1 METATPVST
10 ANATAAADNSGKI
23 KENDFVELD
32 YTGKAA
38 DTGEVFDTTSAETA
52 KKSNIFDEHMA
63 YEPAVICVGKRHL
76 LPGLDKQLIGKEV
89 GKNYAFAVPVEEGF
103 GRKNGKL
110 IQLVSTAKFRQQN
123 MTPFPGMQVNIDGIV
138 GTVKAVTGGR
148 TIVDFNHPLSGRDLE
163 YSVFVK
169 RIVTDLAEKVKAVLR
184 LVGISV
190 NSVGILVSNDSV
202 AIEFP
207 QEAPE
212 AMKKDLEEKLKATIS
227 ELKSVSFTVKAA
239 AKDASKEQKA
249 EITAAAANDVKSQQ

>member
-1 METATPVST
+1 MEIV
-10 ANATAAADNSGKI
+10 

-38 DTGEVFDTTSAETA
+38 DSGEIFDTTSAETA
-52 KKSNIFDEHMA
+52 KQAGIFDEHMA

-76 LPGLDKQLIGKEV
+76 LSGLDKQLVGKEV
-89 GKNYAFAVPVEEGF
+89 GKNYVFAVLIEDGF

-148 TIVDFNHPLSGRDLE
+148 TIVDFNHPLSGRNLE
-163 YSVFVK
+163 YAIFVK
-169 RIVTDLAEKVKAVLR
+169 RIVSDLAEKVKAVLR
-184 LVGISV
+184 LVGISP
-190 NSVGILVSNDSV
+190 NSVGIAASDGGV

-212 AMKKDLEEKLKATIS
+212 AMKKDLEEKLKSTIS
-227 ELKSVSFTVKAA
+227 GLDSISFTVKAA
-239 AKDASKEQKA
+239 AKDAGKEQKA
-249 EITAAAANDVKSQQ
+249 DVAAAAAEKPK

>member
-1 METATPVST
+1 MEI
-10 ANATAAADNSGKI
+10 I

-32 YTGKAA
+32 YTGRAA
-38 DTGEVFDTTSAETA
+38 DNGEVFDTTSAEIA
-52 KKSNIFDEHMA
+52 RQAGIFDERMA
-63 YEPAVICVGKRHL
+63 YEAAIVCIGKKHLLAGLDRQLVGKET
-76 LPGLDKQLIGKEV
+76 GKDYTFKV
-89 GKNYAFAVPVEEGF
+89 TADEGF

-138 GTVKAVTGGR
+138 GTVKTVTGGR

-169 RIVTDLAEKVKAVLR
+169 RIVADLSEKVKAVLR
-184 LVGISV
+184 LVGISP
-190 NSVGILVSNDSV
+190 NSVGISVSEGNVS
-202 AIEFP
+202 IEFP

-212 AMKKDLEEKLKATIS
+212 ELKKDLGEKLKSTIT

-239 AKDASKEQKA
+239 AKDESKEQKA
-249 EITAAAANDVKSQQ
+249 DVAAAAANGVETQQQRVP

>member
-1 METATPVST
+1 MET
-10 ANATAAADNSGKI
+10 I

-32 YTGKAA
+32 YTGRAA
-38 DTGEVFDTTSAETA
+38 DNGEVFDTTSAETA
-52 KKSNIFDEHMA
+52 RQAGIFDERMA
-63 YEPAVICVGKRHL
+63 YEPAVVCIGKRHL
-76 LPGLDKQLIGKEV
+76 LAGLDRQLVGKET
-89 GKNYAFAVPVEEGF
+89 GKDYTFKVSADEGF

-148 TIVDFNHPLSGRDLE
+148 TIVDFNHPLSGRELE

-169 RIVTDLAEKVKAVLR
+169 RIVAGLAEKVRAVLR
-184 LVGISV
+184 LVGISQ
-190 NSVGILVSNDSV
+190 NSVGVSASEGNV

-212 AMKKDLEEKLKATIS
+212 ALKKDLEEKLKSTIS
-227 ELKSVSFTVKAA
+227 GIKSVTFTVKAA
-239 AKDASKEQKA
+239 AKETGKEQA
-249 EITAAAANDVKSQQ
+249 EDAAVAAAGKPN

>member
-1 METATPVST
+1 MVTDMAATDNAATTA
-10 ANATAAADNSGKI
+10 ATAKTITEG
-23 KENDFVELD
+23 DFVELD

-38 DTGEVFDTTSAETA
+38 DSGEVFDTTSAEIA

-76 LPGLDKQLIGKEV
+76 IAGLDKQLIGKEV
-89 GKNYAFAVPVEEGF
+89 GKNYDFAVPVEEGF

-148 TIVDFNHPLSGRDLE
+148 TIVDFNHPLSGRNLE

-184 LVGISV
+184 LVGINP
-190 NSVGILVSNDSV
+190 NSVGISASDGSV

-212 AMKKDLEEKLKATIS
+212 AMKKDLEEKLKSTIS
-227 ELKSVSFTVKAA
+227 ELKSVSFSVKAA
-239 AKDASKEQKA
+239 AKDASKEQK
-249 EITAAAANDVKSQQ
+249 EDIAAANGVKPQQP

>member
-1 METATPVST
+1 MET
-10 ANATAAADNSGKI
+10 I

-38 DTGEVFDTTSAETA
+38 DSGEVFDTTSAETA
-52 KKSNIFDEHMA
+52 RQAGIFDERMA

-76 LPGLDKQLIGKEV
+76 LAGLDKQLVGKET
-89 GKNYAFAVPVEEGF
+89 GKDYTFKVTVDEGF

-138 GTVKAVTGGR
+138 GTVKTVTGGR

-169 RIVTDLAEKVKAVLR
+169 RIVADLAEKVRAVLR
-184 LVGISV
+184 LVGISPG
-190 NSVGILVSNDSV
+190 SVGVSASDGNV
-202 AIEFP
+202 AVEFP

-212 AMKKDLEEKLKATIS
+212 ALKKDLEEKLKSAIS
-227 ELKSVSFTVKAA
+227 GIKSVSFTVKAA
-239 AKDASKEQKA
+239 ANEKGKEQA
-249 EITAAAANDVKSQQ
+249 VDAAAAAASEAKSQQPRVP

>member
-1 METATPVST
+1 MET
-10 ANATAAADNSGKI
+10 I

-52 KKSNIFDEHMA
+52 RQAGIFDERMA
-63 YEPAVICVGKRHL
+63 YEPAVVCIGKRHL
-76 LPGLDKQLIGKEV
+76 LAGLDRQLVGKEV
-89 GKNYAFAVPVEEGF
+89 GKNYVFTVTVEEGF

-110 IQLVSTAKFRQQN
+110 IQLVSTAKFRQQD

-148 TIVDFNHPLSGRDLE
+148 TIVDFNHPLSGRELE

-169 RIVTDLAEKVKAVLR
+169 RVVAGLAEKVRAVLR
-184 LVGISV
+184 LVGISQ
-190 NSVGILVSNDSV
+190 NSVGISASDGSV

-207 QEAPE
+207 QETPE
-212 AMKKDLEEKLKATIS
+212 ALKKDLEEKLKSTIS
-227 ELKSVSFTVKAA
+227 GLTSVSFTVKAV
-239 AKDASKEQKA
+239 AKDASKEQ
-249 EITAAAANDVKSQQ
+249 AANIAATANNGAK